1 MEEIMTRRFA
11 VASLALAAAL
21 AISGLAAH
29 AATDNF
35 FAGKTIR
42 IMVAYSPGGGFDA
55 YSRILARHLPKHI
68 PGNPIVVVQ
77 NRPGA
82 GGLITANF
90 IYNKA
95 KADGLTIGHWV
106 GGLILQQYLGNKG
119 VRFDAAK
126 FGWIGAPVRIT
137 NVCMTHKRSGI
148 VDLATWRA
156 AKEPVKFGGSQP
168 GSTLWDIPR
177 ILISHTD
184 LPMRLIEG
192 YGGTAPVRL
201 AAERGEVAG
210 VCASWEGLKNPW
222 AAALA
227 KGDVRVL
234 MQFVDKPH
242 PALAGVP
249 LTNDVMKTAEG
260 RQVMKAVIHDIGGSL
275 NRPYSVP
282 PGTPKDRVM
291 ILRRAFDAAMKD
303 PELLAEA
310 KKSRFDISA
319 VSGEEVEGL
328 VGGIAKLP
336 AELMAT
342 IKKTFAPKK

>member
-1 MEEIMTRRFA
+1 MTRKLA
-11 VASLALAAAL
+11 LSSLALFAAL
-21 AISGLAAH
+21 AMAASTAH
-29 AATDNF
+29 AAENF
-35 FAGKTIR
+35 YAGKTIR
-42 IMVAYSPGGGFDA
+42 IIVAYSPGGGFDA
-55 YSRILARHLPKHI
+55 YSRMLARHMPRHI
-68 PGNPIVVVQ
+68 PGNPTVAVQ

-82 GGLITANF
+82 GGLITANYL
-90 IYNKA
+90 YNKA
-95 KADGLTIGHWV
+95 KPDGLTIGNWI
-106 GGLILQQYLGNKG
+106 GGLILQQHLGNKG

-201 AAERGEVAG
+201 AAEKGELAG

-222 AAALA
+222 ASALA
-227 KGDVRVL
+227 TGDVRVL
-234 MQFVDKPH
+234 LQFVDKPH
-242 PALAGVP
+242 PDLAGVP

-310 KKSRFDISA
+310 KKAKFAISA

-328 VGGIAKLP
+328 VDGIGNLP
-336 AELMAT
+336 PELMAT

>member
-1 MEEIMTRRFA
+1 MTRKLA

-21 AISGLAAH
+21 AVSGLVAH

-42 IMVAYSPGGGFDA
+42 IIVAYSPGGGFDA
-55 YSRILARHLPKHI
+55 YSRMLARHMPRHI
-68 PGNPIVVVQ
+68 PGNPTVVVQ

-82 GGLITANF
+82 GGLITSNF
-90 IYNKA
+90 LYNRA
-95 KADGLTIGHWV
+95 KPDGLTIGNWI
-106 GGLILQQYLGNKG
+106 GGLILQQYLGSKG

-126 FGWIGAPVRIT
+126 FEWIGAPVRIH

-156 AKEPVKFGGSQP
+156 AKAPVKFGGGRP
-168 GSTLWDIPR
+168 GSTTWDIPR
-177 ILISHTD
+177 ILINHTD
-184 LPMRLIEG
+184 LPTKLIEG

-201 AAERGEVAG
+201 AAERGELAG

-222 AAALA
+222 AAALK
-227 KGDVRVL
+227 KGDVKVVL
-234 MQFVDKPH
+234 QLVDKPH
-242 PALAGVP
+242 PALANVP
-249 LTNDVMKTAEG
+249 LAKDQMKTDEG
-260 RQVMKAVIHDIGGSL
+260 RLVLKTVVHDIGGSL
-275 NRPYSVP
+275 NRPYSLP

-291 ILRRAFDAAMKD
+291 ILRRAFDAATKD

-310 KKSRFDISA
+310 KKSKFDISA
-319 VSGEEVEGL
+319 VSGEEVERL
-328 VGGIAKLP
+328 VADIAKLP

-342 IKKTFAPKK
+342 IKKTFAPKR

>member
-1 MEEIMTRRFA
+1 M
-11 VASLALAAAL
+11 
-21 AISGLAAH
+21 
-29 AATDNF
+29 
-35 FAGKTIR
+35 
-42 IMVAYSPGGGFDA
+42 
-55 YSRILARHLPKHI
+55 
-68 PGNPIVVVQ
+68 VVQ

-82 GGLITANF
+82 GGLISANF

-95 KADGLTIGHWV
+95 KPDGLTIGHWV

-137 NVCMTHKRSGI
+137 NVCMTHKKSGV

-234 MQFVDKPH
+234 LQFVDKPH
-242 PALAGVP
+242 RALAGVP
-249 LTNDVMKTAEG
+249 LTNDVIKTDEGRLVMKT
-260 RQVMKAVIHDIGGSL
+260 VIQDIGGSL
-275 NRPYSVP
+275 NRPYSLP
-282 PGTPKDRVM
+282 PGTPKDRLM
-291 ILRRAFDAAMKD
+291 ILRRAFDASMKD

-310 KKSRFDISA
+310 KKAKFDITS
-319 VSGEEVEGL
+319 VSGEEVERL
-328 VGGIAKLP
+328 VAGVANLP

>member
-1 MEEIMTRRFA
+1 MTRKF
-11 VASLALAAAL
+11 VLSSLVLAAAL
-21 AISGLAAH
+21 AIAASAAH
-29 AATDNF
+29 AADNF

-42 IMVAYSPGGGFDA
+42 IIVAYSPGGGFDA
-55 YSRILARHLPKHI
+55 YSRMLARHMPKHI
-68 PGNPIVVVQ
+68 PGNPTVVVQ

-90 IYNKA
+90 LYNKA
-95 KADGLTIGHWV
+95 KPDGLTIGNWI
-106 GGLILQQYLGNKG
+106 GGLILQQHLGNKG
-119 VRFDAAK
+119 VRFDSAK

-137 NVCMTHKRSGI
+137 NVCMSHKRSGI

-177 ILISHTD
+177 ILVHHTD
-184 LPMRLIEG
+184 LPIRLIEG

-201 AAERGEVAG
+201 AAEKGEVAG

-222 AAALA
+222 GSALA

-234 MQFVDKPH
+234 LQFVDKPH
-242 PALAGVP
+242 QELAGVP
-249 LTNDVMKTAEG
+249 LTNDAMKTAEG
-260 RQVMKAVIHDIGGSL
+260 RLVMKTVIHDIGGSL

-282 PGTPKDRVM
+282 PGTPKDRIM
-291 ILRRAFDAAMKD
+291 MLRRAFDASMKD

-310 KKSRFDISA
+310 KKARFAINA

-328 VGGIAKLP
+328 VAGISKLP
-336 AELMAT
+336 PELMAT

>member
-1 MEEIMTRRFA
+1 MIRKHVLLSLTLCTALALFA
-11 VASLALAAAL
+11 VTAY
-21 AISGLAAH
+21 

-35 FAGKTIR
+35 YAGKTVR
-42 IMVAYSPGGGFDA
+42 IIVAYSPGGGFDA
-55 YSRILARHLPKHI
+55 YSRLLARHMPKHI
-68 PGNPIVVVQ
+68 PGNPTVVVQ

-82 GGLITANF
+82 GGLIAANYL
-90 IYNKA
+90 YNKA
-95 KADGLTIGHWV
+95 KPDGLTIGNWI
-106 GGLILQQYLGNKG
+106 GGLILQQHLGNKG

-177 ILISHTD
+177 ILIGHTD
-184 LPMRLIEG
+184 LPTRLIEG

-222 AAALA
+222 ASALA

-260 RQVMKAVIHDIGGSL
+260 RQVMKAVIHDIVCSL

-291 ILRRAFDAAMKD
+291 ILRRAFDASMKD

-310 KKSRFDISA
+310 KKAKFAISA

-328 VGGIAKLP
+328 LGGIANLP

>member
-1 MEEIMTRRFA
+1 MTRKLTI
-11 VASLALAAAL
+11 ASLALAAVL
-21 AISGLAAH
+21 ATSGVAAY

-68 PGNPIVVVQ
+68 PGNPTVVVQ

-95 KADGLTIGHWV
+95 KPDGLTIGHWV

-137 NVCMTHKRSGI
+137 NVCMTHKKSGV

-156 AKEPVKFGGSQP
+156 SKQPVKFGGSQP

-201 AAERGEVAG
+201 ATERGEVGG

-234 MQFVDKPH
+234 LQFVDKPH
-242 PALAGVP
+242 PALTGVP
-249 LTNDVMKTAEG
+249 LTNDVMKTDAG
-260 RQVMKAVIHDIGGSL
+260 RLVMKTVIHDIGGSL
-275 NRPYSVP
+275 NRPYSLP
-282 PGTPKDRVM
+282 PGTPKNRLM
-291 ILRRAFDAAMKD
+291 ILRRAFDASMKD

-319 VSGEEVEGL
+319 VSGEEVEQL
-328 VGGIAKLP
+328 VAGIAKLP
-336 AELMAT
+336 PELMAT